1 MAENSQKNVGKTV
14 YVGMS
19 ADLIHPGHLNIIR
32 VAAELGAVTIGLL
45 TDKAIGSYKRL
56 PYMSFEQRK
65 QVIGALKG
73 IERVVAQETLD
84 YVPNLRKY
92 KPDFVVHGND
102 WQTGVQ
108 REVRQ
113 AVIDTLVE
121 WGGELIEPD
130 YTPGVSSTALGVAQR
145 EVGTTPDIRIKQL
158 RRLLDAKSLVRVLEA
173 HSGLTGL
180 IVEKANTLVDDRTH
194 EFDAMWLSSLTD
206 STNRGKPDIEFVDL
220 TSRASTISEI
230 LETTTKPIIYDGDT
244 GSYPEHFAL
253 MVRTLERLGVS
264 AVIIEDKT
272 GLKKNSL
279 YGTDVEQTQ
288 DTIEGFSHKIAMG
301 KDARVTED
309 LMIIARIESLILKQG
324 MADALARASAYIE
337 AGAEGVMIHSKEKTP
352 DEVLEFCRE
361 YRKLERRVPL
371 VVVPTTY
378 CGITERELI
387 QAGVSVVIYANH
399 LLRSA
404 YPAMMNTA
412 KSILEH
418 GRSLE
423 ASEKCLPI
431 KDVLNIIPG
440 D

>member
-1 MAENSQKNVGKTV
+1 MAENTRNKVGKTV

-45 TDKAIGSYKRL
+45 TDEAIAGYKRL
-56 PYMSFEQRK
+56 PYMSFEQRQ
-65 QVIGALKG
+65 QVVEALKG
-73 IERVVAQETLD
+73 IERVVPQETLD

-113 AVIDTLVE
+113 AVIDALVE

-130 YTPGVSSTALGVAQR
+130 YTPGVSSTALVVARR
-145 EVGTTPDIRIKQL
+145 EIGTTPGIRIKQL
-158 RRLLDAKSLVRVLEA
+158 RRLLDVKPFVRVLEA

-180 IVEKANTLVDDRTH
+180 IVEKANTLVNDRTH
-194 EFDAMWLSSLTD
+194 EFDAIWLSSLTD

-244 GSYPEHFAL
+244 GGYPEHFAL

-264 AVIIEDKT
+264 AVIIEDKI

-361 YRKLERRVPL
+361 YRKFKRRAPL

-378 CGITERELI
+378 CRITERELI
-387 QAGVSVVIYANH
+387 QAGVSMVIYANH

-412 KSILEH
+412 KSILTH
-418 GRSLE
+418 GRSFE
-423 ASEKCLPI
+423 ASEDCLPI